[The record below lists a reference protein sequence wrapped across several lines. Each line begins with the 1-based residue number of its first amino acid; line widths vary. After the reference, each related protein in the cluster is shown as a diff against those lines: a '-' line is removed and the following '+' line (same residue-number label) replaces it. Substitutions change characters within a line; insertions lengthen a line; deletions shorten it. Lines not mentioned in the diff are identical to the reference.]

1 MRGRHKE
8 IGNYAILVLL
18 TTLLFLSLIVGAP
31 PSRHPV
37 SHPFPGES
45 DEAFPAGRR
54 ILKCRSQSGSPR
66 GDGEET

>member
-18 TTLLFLSLIVGAP
+18 TTLLFLFLIVDAP

-37 SHPFPGES
+37 IPSRARVMRRSQRDGES
-45 DEAFPAGRR
+45 
-54 ILKCRSQSGSPR
+54 
-66 GDGEET
+66 